1 MRSPASKLLSK
12 PRYLDIN
19 NPLSFTR
26 TTGDIGKLAMWLD
39 QKYTEGCI
47 PETVYQKVC
56 RENALRILKID

>member
-1 MRSPASKLLSK
+1 MFGCDFCRP
-12 PRYLDIN
+12 
-19 NPLSFTR
+19 
-26 TTGDIGKLAMWLD
+26 GDIGKLAMWLD